1 MDGGLGKPGAVIAA
15 PEPERGAVPTAERVF
30 SYGILSLLIIFGAVG
45 AWLPPVSWLEAKLDD
60 LRLAMIVH
68 PAPVHPDIRI
78 IEIDEASVEMMRQRS
93 PIDRQFLTRLLA
105 ALDEAKPAS
114 ITIDILF
121 DQHTDPESDEALRA
135 QLSRMTVPVILASEN
150 AKDDPDKVTPKQE
163 AWAAAFVAQIGN
175 PLIKRAHVR
184 LPRDPDDVVRWLP
197 DAERIWDGQP
207 VPALGA
213 AAVASAGH
221 IVQTVTGPIAWYGSY
236 SFKGNQLYGFREI
249 SAHLLQPD
257 SAGWPIFKQSLAGK
271 MIFIGSNLPLDDQH
285 EVPWSIV
292 MRRSVPGVFI
302 QATIAAQLLDG
313 RWISPAPTV
322 IVALVTGLAVAAG
335 FAIGSRSNS
344 DGLTIALLMLVILML
359 VAIGFAAYW
368 IAVDHG
374 RGHMLTP
381 IAPPILATGL
391 ATALGYA
398 LTRRRFRD
406 QRNFVRQA
414 LGKYVS
420 PAVAKQLI
428 AQPHLLRIGGQ
439 RLVITALFTDIAG
452 FTNLSES
459 LDPATLADVLN
470 RYLSGMG
477 QIILKFDGTIDKY
490 IGDAIVAIW
499 GAPLTQ
505 PDHAARAIACAIEL
519 AEFSQRF
526 AAEQQATG
534 LAFGRTRI
542 GIQTGAAIVGN
553 FGGED
558 KVNYTAIGDTINTAS
573 RLEGANKYLG
583 SSILIGLPTAEAS
596 GRTDLRPVADLVVK
610 GKAESLRVFE
620 PVPEWKDARF
630 AAYLEA
636 YRRIEAGDALAG
648 EALTAA
654 DPDDTDSVVR
664 FYRHRLAGGQS
675 GVRVVLDDK

>member
-1 MDGGLGKPGAVIAA
+1 MDGALGRPGAVIASPV
-15 PEPERGAVPTAERVF
+15 PENGGVPMGERVF
-30 SYGILSLLIIFGAVG
+30 VCVVLAILIILGTEGARV
-45 AWLPPVSWLEAKLDD
+45 PPVSWLETKLDD
-60 LRLAMIVH
+60 LRVAMIV
-68 PAPVHPDIRI
+68 PPSPVHPDIRI
-78 IEIDEASVEMMRQRS
+78 IKIDEASVDMMRQRS
-93 PIDRQFLTRLLA
+93 PVDRQFLTRLLA

-114 ITIDILF
+114 IAIDILF

-135 QLSRMTVPVILASEN
+135 QLGRMTVPVVIAAEN
-150 AKDDPDKVTPKQE
+150 AKDDPDKVTPKQD
-163 AWAAAFVAQIGN
+163 AWAAAFDAQIGN
-175 PLIKRAHVR
+175 SLVKRGHVR
-184 LPRDPDDVVRWLP
+184 LLPDPDDVVRRLP
-197 DAERIWDGQP
+197 DTERIWDGQP

-213 AAVASAGH
+213 AAVAAAGRDVH
-221 IVQTVTGPIAWYGSY
+221 QVMGPIAWYGTY
-236 SFKGNQLYGFREI
+236 HGTELDGFREI
-249 SAHLLQPD
+249 SAELLKPD
-257 SAGWPIFKQSLAGK
+257 SPGWAIFKHSLAGK
-271 MIFIGSNLPLDDQH
+271 IIFIGTTLPLDDRH
-285 EVPWSIV
+285 EVPWSII
-292 MRRSVPGVFI
+292 MRSSVPGVYI

-313 RWISPAPTV
+313 RWIRPMPTAIV
-322 IVALVTGLAVAAG
+322 ILVTVLAVAAG

-344 DGLTIALLMLVILML
+344 DWLTTALLTLVMLLL
-359 VAIGFAAYW
+359 VTIGIAAYW
-368 IAVDHG
+368 IGIDHG
-374 RGHMLTP
+374 RGHMLMP
-381 IAPPILATGL
+381 IAPPVLATGL

-459 LDPATLADVLN
+459 LEPAILADVLN

-499 GAPLTQ
+499 GAPLMQ
-505 PDHAARAIACAIEL
+505 PDHAARAVACGIEL
-519 AEFSQRF
+519 AAFSRHF
-526 AAEQQATG
+526 AAEQQAVG
-534 LAFGRTRI
+534 LAFGHTRI

-583 SSILIGLPTAEAS
+583 SSILIGSTTAEAS

-610 GKAESLRVFE
+610 GRVESLRVFE
-620 PVPEWKDARF
+620 PVPEWNDGRF

-636 YRRIEAGDALAG
+636 YRRIEAGDPSAA
-648 EALTAA
+648 EALIAA
-654 DPDDTDSVVR
+654 DPDDIDSVVR
-664 FYRHRLAGGQS
+664 FYRQRLADGQT